1 MVVALDIHI
10 FFDKSVVNRV
20 VEGACLYKKERG
32 LHGVGATLF
41 LWLLGLCRGTSGYSA
56 AFSSEVFSA
65 SVVSSSLLSNSVMP
79 YSMRML
85 YHASTLR
92 MSETRTRSVS

>member
-41 LWLLGLCRGTSGYSA
+41 LWLLVYVGGQA
-56 AFSSEVFSA
+56 VIPQPF
-65 SVVSSSLLSNSVMP
+65 
-79 YSMRML
+79 
-85 YHASTLR
+85 LR
-92 MSETRTRSVS
+92 RSFRLRLFLPPCFQIR